1 MSNPLNKISQV
12 YLDQVANIKKI
23 ENEDDVNRW
32 TQTEA
37 VKGQDTEMRKVK
49 AAERRE
55 KGDTR
60 HTPKE
65 AEREATYTKGSI
77 DWWKK
82 RNKTQQESVGAKSLV
97 MTGQYLK
104 PAIQQEKQKK
114 RLKESLS
121 NWRTDLAEVI
131 DEPITDTEDLKKVD
145 VKKGIKNKVIINP
158 KLTEAFG
165 EIGGQLLSL
174 LHHTS
179 SP

>member
-65 AEREATYTKGSI
+65 AERAATYTKGSI
-77 DWWKK
+77 NWWDK
-82 RNKTQQESVGAKSLV
+82 KTQKEERKKLESSL
-97 MTGQYLK
+97 TNRGK
-104 PAIQQEKQKK
+104 I
-114 RLKESLS
+114 
-121 NWRTDLAEVI
+121 
-131 DEPITDTEDLKKVD
+131 
-145 VKKGIKNKVIINP
+145 
-158 KLTEAFG
+158 
-165 EIGGQLLSL
+165 
-174 LHHTS
+174 
-179 SP
+179 